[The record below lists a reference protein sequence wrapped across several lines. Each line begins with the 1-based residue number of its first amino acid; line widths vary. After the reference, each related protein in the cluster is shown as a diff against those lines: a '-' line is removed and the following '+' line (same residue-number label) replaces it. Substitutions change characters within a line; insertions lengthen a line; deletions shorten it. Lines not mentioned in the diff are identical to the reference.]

1 MKTIFPRKLPYLNCE
16 TRFPIPGFITIP
28 CLKFWAQKVILNV
41 FTKYC
46 NIVFKPMEFRQR
58 IISDINNFIKRI
70 ERNHSKENKKV
81 S

>member
-46 NIVFKPMEFRQR
+46 NIVFKPMEFR
-58 IISDINNFIKRI
+58 
-70 ERNHSKENKKV
+70 
-81 S
+81 